1 MASNVPNAPTST
13 QYAASAPPAANANH
27 GATSVSLE
35 ENNSEE
41 CTLTSIGGD
50 TTSIGGVSAES
61 NRSAL
66 AEPVLKCLRALEA
79 AENDTEKLAALFL
92 VPKLVKEADC
102 DKSARLHLMKG
113 IGFRFLARMLRSH
126 DTPDGCPKLM
136 YQSVALSVLSC
147 FTGEE
152 EIMTNPSVLFNLPVL
167 LDIIMDA
174 DNEIYEEN
182 LLIINDAYEILTAIV
197 ATEKGRAAFV
207 GNRGVYYL
215 SQVNI
220 KQSFQ
225 CDKALTLLLTLL
237 VASHGQKCWAY
248 HCGADDFNNLMMK
261 FCSEFAESMDE
272 SKFELC
278 DTIRIILRSFPR
290 SNFDE
295 EEANWLPLL
304 QKGLRDILF
313 SKISKM
319 QRDPALKLVAS
330 VIEASDFDWCI
341 ETAETANA
349 GDGNRFFLIIVNLA
363 CIEVIMHLEE
373 QKLEEVMKHSALVV
387 ACFSIIESAVSHM
400 ANERISTL
408 EDRQK
413 GQLLAALK
421 NAFSTILKFLQETS
435 MALRDDASLVQ
446 DDVEIRHFVCA
457 TIRILSAWL
466 AEETMALRED
476 VYEILPF
483 VFTLAHETFEAQKL
497 DKLRSLPGR
506 RSVVGGATDY
516 GEASVA
522 EAVSGGLEDSDSFS
536 ASQSA
541 TPDVLRFLLPG
552 LCHLVAEDKSRKIL
566 LDLKLHETLYTYLSY
581 HWTIFESQKLWL
593 NEQAAAEDDVDLVEP
608 LYMIDNSRF
617 DMVNSKYALTS
628 ICNVFMNITVLER
641 EFVSRTPLFFH
652 VLKFIMNSLPKLE
665 NSGNS
670 LVLYANFCV
679 LGLLI
684 LKHHSNKPKSTDYSI
699 YKFIQAVIK

>member
-1 MASNVPNAPTST
+1 
-13 QYAASAPPAANANH
+13 
-27 GATSVSLE
+27 
-35 ENNSEE
+35 
-41 CTLTSIGGD
+41 
-50 TTSIGGVSAES
+50 
-61 NRSAL
+61 
-66 AEPVLKCLRALEA
+66 
-79 AENDTEKLAALFL
+79 
-92 VPKLVKEADC
+92 
-102 DKSARLHLMKG
+102 
-113 IGFRFLARMLRSH
+113 
-126 DTPDGCPKLM
+126 
-136 YQSVALSVLSC
+136 
-147 FTGEE
+147 
-152 EIMTNPSVLFNLPVL
+152 
-167 LDIIMDA
+167 
-174 DNEIYEEN
+174 
-182 LLIINDAYEILTAIV
+182 
-197 ATEKGRAAFV
+197 
-207 GNRGVYYL
+207 
-215 SQVNI
+215 
-220 KQSFQ
+220 
-225 CDKALTLLLTLL
+225 
-237 VASHGQKCWAY
+237 
-248 HCGADDFNNLMMK
+248 
-261 FCSEFAESMDE
+261 
-272 SKFELC
+272 
-278 DTIRIILRSFPR
+278 
-290 SNFDE
+290 
-295 EEANWLPLL
+295 
-304 QKGLRDILF
+304 
-313 SKISKM
+313 
-319 QRDPALKLVAS
+319 
-330 VIEASDFDWCI
+330 
-341 ETAETANA
+341 
-349 GDGNRFFLIIVNLA
+349 
-363 CIEVIMHLEE
+363 
-373 QKLEEVMKHSALVV
+373 
-387 ACFSIIESAVSHM
+387 
-400 ANERISTL
+400 
-408 EDRQK
+408 
-413 GQLLAALK
+413 
-421 NAFSTILKFLQETS
+421 